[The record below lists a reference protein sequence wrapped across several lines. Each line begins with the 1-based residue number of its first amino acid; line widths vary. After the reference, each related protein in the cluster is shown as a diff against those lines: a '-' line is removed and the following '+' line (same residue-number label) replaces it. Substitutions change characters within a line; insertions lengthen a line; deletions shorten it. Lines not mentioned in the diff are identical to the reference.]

1 MKDNCLHVYFLMWY
15 KWLWQV
21 SRCGMIYMEPHML
34 GWRPLMLS
42 WLSTLPPTVSATHK
56 DLITALFDR
65 LLPACLQLIRKA
77 TKVLFLKHFQVASTS
92 ILEQQV
98 VQSAR
103 NWTETAWGICMISF
117 ANEFCVILVL
127 CFCYFQMFIV
137 AFYTNKLIFS
147 EAGWLFFLNI
157 ILIPNLIL
165 GAVFNVWHQPSEVPH
180 ESDGLYDGWISGWSK
195 D

>member
-42 WLSTLPPTVSATHK
+42 WLSTLPPTVSAMHK

-77 TKVLFLKHFQVASTS
+77 TKVL
-92 ILEQQV
+92 
-98 VQSAR
+98 R
-103 NWTETAWGICMISF
+103 N
-117 ANEFCVILVL
+117 
-127 CFCYFQMFIV
+127 
-137 AFYTNKLIFS
+137 
-147 EAGWLFFLNI
+147 FFLTLSSCQYFDFRAASGPVSQELNRNCLGHLHDFFCKW
-157 ILIPNLIL
+157 ILCNFSFMLLLLSDVYSCLLYQQIN
-165 GAVFNVWHQPSEVPH
+165 FFWVWLTFFFKHHSH
-180 ESDGLYDGWISGWSK
+180 SK
-195 D
+195 FDFRSCLQRLTPT